1 MLASSLPLWPAA
13 CARNPSAGGRVR
25 RCDDRG
31 CADRPENQA
40 SYTLRNSGADQENPR
55 PAALEARAKTEP
67 KAAYDLGPR
76 YFRGDGVRRD
86 SDRARRPSAATCGR
100 GGRSAVLPVRPRAE
114 MGSDAREA
122 DKWLSIVAGRGENES
137 KERFEQ
143 ARADKRAHE
152 EDDKRRTQWRDVY
165 DGYWHSGY
173 PYLGVWRQSD
183 GCWY

>member
-1 MLASSLPLWPAA
+1 
-13 CARNPSAGGRVR
+13 
-25 RCDDRG
+25 
-31 CADRPENQA
+31 
-40 SYTLRNSGADQENPR
+40 
-55 PAALEARAKTEP
+55 
-67 KAAYDLGPR
+67 
-76 YFRGDGVRRD
+76 
-86 SDRARRPSAATCGR
+86 
-100 GGRSAVLPVRPRAE
+100 

-143 ARADKRAHE
+143 ARADKRARE
-152 EDDKRRTQWRDVY
+152 EDDKRCTQWRDVY

>member
-1 MLASSLPLWPAA
+1 M
-13 CARNPSAGGRVR
+13 VR

-40 SYTLRNSGADQENPR
+40 SYALRNSGADQGKPR
-55 PAALEARAKTEP
+55 LAALKARAKTEP

-86 SDRARRPSAATCGR
+86 SDRARRPSAATCRR

-137 KERFEQ
+137 EERFEQ

-173 PYLGVWRQSD
+173 PYLGVRRQSD